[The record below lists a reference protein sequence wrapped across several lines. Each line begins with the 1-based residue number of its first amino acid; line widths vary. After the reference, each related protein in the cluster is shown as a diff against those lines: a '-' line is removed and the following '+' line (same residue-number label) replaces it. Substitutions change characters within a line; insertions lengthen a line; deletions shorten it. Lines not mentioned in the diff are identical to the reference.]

1 MTSETLNTICE
12 CTDPSC
18 PECAGNC
25 DHKATEILYRLD
37 MDDESGTAFCDQ
49 CSADAM
55 HSGVFTDQSQEEE
68 EEEEEEDWEHSAQ
81 FMQEFD
87 PSKAGPGLGE

>member
-12 CTDPSC
+12 CTDPGC

-25 DHKATEILYRLD
+25 DHKATSTLYRID
-37 MDDESGTAFCDQ
+37 MEDESGAAMCDQ

-55 HSGVFTDQSQEEE
+55 SSGVFTDEKLDELEES
-68 EEEEEEDWEHSAQ
+68 EEDSE
-81 FMQEFD
+81 
-87 PSKAGPGLGE
+87 